1 MDGLEEEFEGQLKVI
16 RVDVQSDGGQEVA
29 RLYGTFTPTFVL
41 FDPQGEELWREIG
54 IVEPEKVRQSISP

>member
-1 MDGLEEEFEGQLKVI
+1 MDGLEIEFEGQLKVI
-16 RVDVQSDGGQEVA
+16 RVDVQSDAGQEVA

-54 IVEPEKVRQSISP
+54 SLDPEQVRQSLNP